1 MGRLALG
8 LRHVGVTLK
17 RILALLAAAMLA
29 ATTVAQTTPELFVF
43 KPGTP
48 IRADEVNA
56 NFQLLLDHI
65 TAAVGF
71 TDLTSEDL
79 ARLAELVEQVTAMVE
94 SGELDGTSLEFAWD
108 GTRLGIR
115 REGDAEFQYVDLRGP
130 AGPQGEPGPGLEF
143 DWQGTQLG
151 VRAQGDADF
160 EYVDLRGPQGEQG
173 PPGPQGPQGP
183 QGIQGVQGTQG
194 AQGEQGPPGPQGEQG
209 PQGEPGP
216 VGPEGPQGPAGP
228 QGEPGPQGPAGPI
241 GPAGPEGPA
250 GPQGVQGPAGPAG
263 ADGRTVL
270 SGAGAPAGA
279 LGSNGDFYI
288 DTSVWQIYGPK
299 TAGSWGSPTSLVG
312 PAGPEGPQGPAG
324 PAGSGGGATMSI
336 RSTSH
341 SMPAGAYGETDVF
354 TISCPVGTVQTDLM
368 LDSDF
373 DSWIYMGT
381 ISMRPIDERQ
391 TRLEIARSTVAITFT
406 AYVKCL
412 QAG

>member
-1 MGRLALG
+1 M
-8 LRHVGVTLK
+8 K
-17 RILALLAAAMLA
+17 RILPILAAAFIA
-29 ATTVAQTTPELFVF
+29 ATAVAQTTPQLFVF

-48 IRADEVNA
+48 IRADEMNA
-56 NFQLLLDHI
+56 NFQLLMQRLNDLLGHDSV
-65 TAAVGF
+65 TVEELEELAAIV
-71 TDLTSEDL
+71 
-79 ARLAELVEQVTAMVE
+79 AELQEKVE
-94 SGELDGTSLEFAWD
+94 SLELGGKSLEFSWD
-108 GTRLGIR
+108 GTRLGVR
-115 REGDAEFQYVDLRGP
+115 QEGDDEFQFVDLR
-130 AGPQGEPGPGLEF
+130 
-143 DWQGTQLG
+143 
-151 VRAQGDADF
+151 
-160 EYVDLRGPQGEQG
+160 
-173 PPGPQGPQGP
+173 
-183 QGIQGVQGTQG
+183 
-194 AQGEQGPPGPQGEQG
+194 G

-216 VGPEGPQGPAGP
+216 VGPAGPQGDEGPAGPAGP
-228 QGEPGPQGPAGPI
+228 QGPQGEQGPQGAQGPQ
-241 GPAGPEGPA
+241 

-336 RSTSH
+336 QSTSH

-391 TRLEIARSTVAITFT
+391 SRLEIARSTVAITFT
-406 AYVKCL
+406 AHVKCL